1 MFGLSFFSKIREKI
15 YLAIWPQKQGILSF
29 FKYSSIAV
37 SLLTIFSIIF
47 YYGFENTHESHQIF
61 FSILHFSF
69 SFYFVKYIISL
80 LFSFHFWN
88 YIKKTW
94 FECLVLSFWISNAFL
109 FIFWNLDA
117 TQILAHYLQ
126 IPQIIDYSIVAV
138 QLYFFLV
145 VGVEVSKIGT
155 FISKLNIGPSGLL
168 LSSFFIMITV
178 GTVLLMMPEMTTQ
191 GISFIDALF
200 TATSA
205 SCVTGLVVVDT
216 ATAFTFKGQ
225 MVIMLLMQL
234 GGINIISFATF
245 FAFMAKSGSG
255 LRYTSLIKDVV
266 NSDKLSNTR
275 SILKDII
282 IFSFL
287 IEAIGALMMVTW
299 WKFEEP
305 GWSIEKDFFYAIFHS
320 VSAFNN
326 AGFSLWHEGLHD
338 FDVRHSYFIQSV
350 VMLLVFLGGIGFL
363 VIQDVALPSNIVR
376 RKAKGWKGLQLNSRI
391 SIGVTLVLIL
401 FGFIFFFFAE
411 QNNSLKDET
420 LTQGLMASF
429 FQSIASRTA
438 GFSTLDF
445 SLVGQPALLM
455 VMFLMFVGAAPGST
469 GGGIKTTTFY
479 LLIKQAIAT
488 ITGKKNIESGRN
500 SIPFSLI
507 DKAATIFLFS
517 IAIIFVS
524 LVFLSFTE
532 PNANFLHLMFEEV
545 SAFGTVGLSTGL
557 TPELSDPG
565 KIIITINMYIGRLG
579 PLTLAFALSKK
590 VMTNK
595 YRYPSASIMVG

>member
-1 MFGLSFFSKIREKI
+1 MFGLNFLKKIREKI
-15 YLAIWPQKQGILSF
+15 YLKIWPQKLRILSF
-29 FKYSSIAV
+29 FKYSSILV
-37 SLLTIFSIIF
+37 SLFTIFSIIF
-47 YYGFENTHESHQIF
+47 YYGFEDTRESHRIF

-94 FECLVLSFWISNAFL
+94 FECLVLMFWISNAFL
-109 FIFWNLDA
+109 FVFWNLDA
-117 TQILAHYLQ
+117 TQILAHYLK
-126 IPQIIDYSIVAV
+126 IPQIIDYSIIAV
-138 QLYFFLV
+138 QLYFFVV
-145 VGVEVSKIGT
+145 VGVEVSKIGA

-168 LSSFFIMITV
+168 LSAFFIMISL
-178 GTVLLMMPEMTTQ
+178 GTALLMMPEMTTQ
-191 GISFIDALF
+191 GISFVDALF

-205 SCVTGLVVVDT
+205 SCVTGLVVLDT
-216 ATAFTFKGQ
+216 PTAFTFKGHL
-225 MVIMLLMQL
+225 VILMLMQL
-234 GGINIISFATF
+234 GGINIVSFATF

-282 IFSFL
+282 LFSFS
-287 IEAIGALMMVTW
+287 IEIVGALMMVTW
-299 WKFEEP
+299 WQFEQP
-305 GWSIEKDFFYAIFHS
+305 GWSLEKDFFYAIFHS

-338 FDVRHSYFIQSV
+338 FDVRHSYFIQTV
-350 VMLLVFLGGIGFL
+350 IMLLVFLGGIGFL
-363 VIQDVALPSNIVR
+363 VIQDVVLPSSIAR
-376 RKAKGWKGLQLNSRI
+376 RKAKGWRGLQLNSRI

-411 QNNSLKDET
+411 QDNSLKDET
-420 LTQGLMASF
+420 LVQGLMASF
-429 FQSIASRTA
+429 FQSVASRTA

-517 IAIIFVS
+517 IGVIFIS
-524 LVFLSFTE
+524 LVLLSFTE
-532 PNANFLHLMFEEV
+532 PDADFLHLMFEEV

-595 YRYPSASIMVG
+595 YRYPNANIMVG